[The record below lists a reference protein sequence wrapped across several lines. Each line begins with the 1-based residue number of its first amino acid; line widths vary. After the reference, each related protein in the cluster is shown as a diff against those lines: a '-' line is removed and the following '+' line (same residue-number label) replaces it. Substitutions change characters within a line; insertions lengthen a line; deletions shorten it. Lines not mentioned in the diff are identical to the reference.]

1 MIPCLL
7 RSFFYAFIFFAVQAH
22 SQSLLIENVALI
34 DGTGAARVDQA
45 FVLIDGGRF
54 SAISN
59 VPISAP
65 EGIERVDGTGKFL
78 IPGIIDGHIHLVGG
92 RTGPGNRQMVMN
104 PEIAIK
110 SLEGYLYSGVTAIYD
125 SGNNAEFI
133 YKMRAD
139 ERAGRILS
147 PRIYATVSLIAP
159 PEGHG
164 CCAGGTVVYDYED
177 GVRKLDAL
185 FKLQPDLLKF
195 TRERRGMGP
204 VARSMPLIDKDLM
217 NRLVSYAHDNG
228 IRSTI
233 HVSEVQLAREAIMAG
248 ADAFAHTVYLDEANI
263 DFAKLIADRGVILST
278 TMTRIEADTTFFNEP
293 LYVATITEEQRE
305 AIRASERFNGSPYT
319 GWLRSLRP
327 AIMKNIRFLHDSGVI
342 LALGTDRSMG
352 PMPHKEMEVI
362 VESGIA
368 PLDVIRIA
376 TLNAAAYIGVEDE
389 IGSIELGK
397 LADMVLLT
405 ADPTIDIKNTTM
417 IDSVYKGGE
426 RIDRSVLDVPA
437 NR

>member
-147 PRIYATVSLIAP
+147 PRIYATVS
-159 PEGHG
+159 
-164 CCAGGTVVYDYED
+164 YDYED

-248 ADAFAHTVYLDEANI
+248 ADAFAHTVISYLGYEC
-263 DFAKLIADRGVILST
+263 FFST
-278 TMTRIEADTTFFNEP
+278 
-293 LYVATITEEQRE
+293 
-305 AIRASERFNGSPYT
+305 
-319 GWLRSLRP
+319 
-327 AIMKNIRFLHDSGVI
+327 K
-342 LALGTDRSMG
+342 
-352 PMPHKEMEVI
+352 
-362 VESGIA
+362 
-368 PLDVIRIA
+368 
-376 TLNAAAYIGVEDE
+376 
-389 IGSIELGK
+389 
-397 LADMVLLT
+397 
-405 ADPTIDIKNTTM
+405 
-417 IDSVYKGGE
+417 
-426 RIDRSVLDVPA
+426 
-437 NR
+437 